1 MPELAAPKPGGFPI
15 VGIGASAGGLEAFM
29 QLLHAL
35 PEHTGMAF
43 VLVQHLDPRHDSR
56 LPDLLAKATRMQ
68 VLEAAQGLAV
78 QPDHVYV
85 IAPDTTLT
93 LTADGVFHIEP
104 RGDRPGPH
112 LPIDQF
118 FRSLAANRTSG
129 AIGVVLSGT
138 GTDGSMG
145 LEEIKAAGGIAF
157 AQDEASAKFSGMP
170 LAALHTGSVD
180 LVLPP
185 ARIAAE
191 LARVGQHPYLAPEP
205 DEGHT
210 AVPAEGNDGDGFRSV
225 LGLLREA
232 SGVDFGAYRD
242 TTIKRRITRRLMLR
256 GGDSMDAYAQLL
268 RGDRAELD
276 ALYQDILINV
286 TKFFREPELFETLKQ
301 RVFPDILAAKRGEAP
316 IRIWVPGCSTGQ
328 EAYSLAMALLEF
340 LDDKPVH
347 PPIQIFATDL
357 SETVSLQKAR
367 NGLYPDSIEAEVSPE
382 RLRRFF
388 QRENSHYRVSKALR
402 EIVVFARQNVA
413 ADPPFSRV
421 DLVSCRNLL
430 IYLSPALQKRVI
442 PTFHYALNPGGFMV
456 LGASETIGSHTDL
469 FTVIDQVHRVYVRK
483 STGAARPY
491 PHFRAEEH
499 QARLAGGAA
508 SAAPR
513 AMPVDWQREAD
524 RVAAGLYVPPGV
536 LINDDFDILQFRG
549 ETGSFLSPAAG
560 EPSNNLLKMAREGL
574 FVAARAAVV
583 ECQRS
588 GAAVRHP
595 DVRIR
600 GEGVDREIDLHVMP
614 IKLPLAG
621 ERCYLVLFEEK
632 VRRVA
637 PSAAASRDPAP
648 AAGAA
653 DAHHLRQELAST
665 REYLQSLIEQQ
676 DAANEELKSANEE
689 ILSSNEELQS
699 TNEELDTA
707 KEELQS
713 TNEEL
718 NTVNEELHGRN
729 HELARINS
737 DLVNLLNG

>member
-29 QLLHAL
+29 QLLQAL

-56 LPDLLAKATRMQ
+56 LAELLSKAPRMP
-68 VLEAAQGLAV
+68 VLEAAQGLAL

-93 LTADGVFHIEP
+93 LAADDVFHIEP
-104 RGDRPGPH
+104 RGGGPGPH
-112 LPIDQF
+112 LPIDRF
-118 FRSLAANRTSG
+118 FGSLAASRASG

-157 AQDEASAKFSGMP
+157 AQDEASAKFAGMP

-191 LARVGQHPYLAPEP
+191 LARVGQHPYLALAPDKEHADLPE
-205 DEGHT
+205 EGK
-210 AVPAEGNDGDGFRSV
+210 DDKGFRSV
-225 LGLLREA
+225 LKLLHEA
-232 SGVDFGAYRD
+232 SGVDFGSYRD
-242 TTIKRRITRRLMLR
+242 TTIKRRIMRRVMLH
-256 GGDSMDAYAQLL
+256 GDSLDPYAQRL

-301 RVFPDILAAKRGEAP
+301 RVFPDILAARRGEAP
-316 IRIWVPGCSTGQ
+316 IRVWVPGCSTGQ

-340 LDDKPVH
+340 LDDKPVS

-357 SETVSLQKAR
+357 SEAVSLQKAR
-367 NGLYPDSIEAEVSPE
+367 NGLYPDSIEADVSPE

-388 QRENSHYRVSKALR
+388 QHEDSHYRVSKALR

-469 FTVIDQVHRVYVRK
+469 FAVVDQPHRVYVRK

-499 QARLAGGAA
+499 QAWLAGGRETA
-508 SAAPR
+508 AAPR
-513 AMPVDWQREAD
+513 
-524 RVAAGLYVPPGV
+524 VPP
-536 LINDDFDILQFRG
+536 
-549 ETGSFLSPAAG
+549 
-560 EPSNNLLKMAREGL
+560 
-574 FVAARAAVV
+574 
-583 ECQRS
+583 
-588 GAAVRHP
+588 
-595 DVRIR
+595 
-600 GEGVDREIDLHVMP
+600 
-614 IKLPLAG
+614 
-621 ERCYLVLFEEK
+621 
-632 VRRVA
+632 
-637 PSAAASRDPAP
+637 
-648 AAGAA
+648 A
-653 DAHHLRQELAST
+653 DW
-665 REYLQSLIEQQ
+665 
-676 DAANEELKSANEE
+676 
-689 ILSSNEELQS
+689 
-699 TNEELDTA
+699 
-707 KEELQS
+707 
-713 TNEEL
+713 
-718 NTVNEELHGRN
+718 
-729 HELARINS
+729 
-737 DLVNLLNG
+737 